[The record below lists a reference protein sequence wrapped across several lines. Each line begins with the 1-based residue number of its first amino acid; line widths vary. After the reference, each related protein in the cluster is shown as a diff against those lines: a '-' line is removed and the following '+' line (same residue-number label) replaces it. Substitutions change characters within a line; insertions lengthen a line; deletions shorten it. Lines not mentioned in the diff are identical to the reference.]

1 MSTLVKG
8 MKVRVEVGYTEGAPK
23 TVTAV
28 TQANPGVVT
37 SAAHG
42 LAAGSV
48 AYFDSLVG
56 MPQLDGQPIR
66 VDLDGSPS
74 TGSLLTEGVD
84 TTEFDDFTSGNLI
97 PITAWQTLEQSTT
110 YQIGGGAAK
119 TEDASTLLD
128 TIEKLETMK
137 LAAETVT
144 IDLLSYT
151 EDNTALAKIRSVA
164 KAAGKLVFRITL
176 ADGAQRVFRGSPSIP
191 GESVSQGSLGKGQ
204 LTVTIKGSV
213 CYLVSLTV

>member
-1 MSTLVKG
+1 MSELVKG
-8 MKVRVEVGYTEGAPK
+8 MKVRVEIGLTEGAPK

-28 TQANPGVVT
+28 TRADPGVVT

-48 AYFDSLVG
+48 AYFNNVVG
-56 MPQLDGQPIR
+56 MDQIDGQPIR
-66 VDLDGSPS
+66 VDLNGSPS
-74 TGSLLTEGVD
+74 VNELLTEGVNASD
-84 TTEFDDFTSGNLI
+84 FDAFTSGTLV
-97 PITAWQTLEQSTT
+97 PITAWSTLSQSTQ

-128 TIEKLETMK
+128 SIEKLETMK

-144 IDLLSYT
+144 IDLRSMT
-151 EDNTALAKIRSVA
+151 EDNAALAKIRSVA

-191 GESVSQGSLGKGQ
+191 GESVNQGSLGSGQ
-204 LTVTIKGSV
+204 MTVTVKGTV
-213 CYLVSLTV
+213 CYLISLT

>member
-8 MKVRVEVGYTEGAPK
+8 MKVRVEVGFTEGAAK
-23 TVTAV
+23 VVTAV
-28 TQANPGVVT
+28 TQDNPGVVT
-37 SAAHG
+37 SAAHA

-48 AYFDSLVG
+48 AYFDGLVG

-74 TGSLLTEGVD
+74 VNSLLTEGVD
-84 TTEFDDFTSGNLI
+84 TTDFDAFTSGNLI

-151 EDNTALAKIRSVA
+151 EDNAALAKIRSVA
-164 KAAGKLVFRITL
+164 KAAGKMVFRITL

-191 GESVSQGSLGKGQ
+191 GENVAQGTLGKGQ

-213 CYLVSLTV
+213 CYLVSLL